1 MANRALAENYL
12 YKMLDELTFTKFNS
26 ENYRGLFSK
35 MTDKEFD
42 KFVTK
47 LVENKQTL
55 PVTIANF
62 ECKKMTIES
71 NIAFAKKQFNYD
83 FFKRIWIGP
92 TATAAR
98 YLTPIKHMVLTLPV
112 RRASQRLDYKL
123 SVPTSNKATDT
134 TTGQA
139 TGVSKGSGF
148 SYPEMQVLNGM
159 NMFSCI
165 TELMKYRGGDTGGF
179 AAMNLML
186 ARYGTAN
193 QTELAKF
200 STGVESTKSLKIYL
214 AGMMLKST
222 L

>member
-1 MANRALAENYL
+1 MANRKEAENYL
-12 YKMLDELTFTKFNS
+12 YRMLDELTFTKYNS
-26 ENYRGLFSK
+26 ENYKALFSK
-35 MTDKEFD
+35 LSDKEFD

-47 LVENKQTL
+47 LQENKLTL

-62 ECKKMTIES
+62 ECRSMTIET
-71 NIAFAKKQFNYD
+71 NVAYAKKHFNYD

-92 TATAAR
+92 TANSAK
-98 YLTPIKHMVLTLPV
+98 YLTPIKHMVLVLPV

-123 SVPTSNKATDT
+123 SVPASNKATDT

-139 TGVSKGSGF
+139 TGASKGSGF
-148 SYPEMQVLNGM
+148 SYPELQVLNGM

-200 STGVESTKSLKIYL
+200 STGVESTRSLKIYL
-214 AGMMLKST
+214 SGMMLKST